1 MLGGAVVI
9 GRFDWYC
16 RIWFQT
22 CLLTRVFSSLLS
34 KRTFNSLSLRAKWVP
49 FVTGVLQSEW
59 FKTERDKE
67 GSSCVLCNLFVEVR
81 PHCTTC
87 YWSNQ
92 VIACIYYTKCV
103 NTKMQRW
110 LRAHLEAV
118 YHSHEFICLPL
129 MTLNKS
135 PTLMN
140 FSFLITS
147 PTDGLKCDDLIRW

>member
-1 MLGGAVVI
+1 MLGGAAVI

-16 RIWFQT
+16 RIWFQA
-22 CLLTRVFSSLLS
+22 CLSLVPCPKELLIPCPSGPSEYLLS
-34 KRTFNSLSLRAKWVP
+34 LAFSKVNDSRQRETK
-49 FVTGVLQSEW
+49 
-59 FKTERDKE
+59 K
-67 GSSCVLCNLFVEVR
+67 GSCCVLYNLFVEVM

-103 NTKMQRW
+103 NTKMQGW
-110 LRAHLEAV
+110 LRANLEAV

-135 PTLMN
+135 LTLMN

-147 PTDGLKCDDLIRW
+147 PTDELKCDDLIRW